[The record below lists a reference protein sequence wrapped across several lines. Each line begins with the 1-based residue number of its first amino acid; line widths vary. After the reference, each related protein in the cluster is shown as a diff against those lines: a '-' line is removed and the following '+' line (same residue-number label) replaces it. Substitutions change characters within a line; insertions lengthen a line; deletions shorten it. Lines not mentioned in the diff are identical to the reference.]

1 MILHEY
7 THWKRHDIWKKL
19 LMNVICVL
27 IWWNPAV
34 YVIRKE
40 VTQLIEFRCDKTL
53 SKDFSEEEILDYLDI
68 LLTSFERAQ
77 NPLIKTN
84 LYTIEFVNT
93 SKQYTIRQRFD
104 LLLQRYTVTRRR
116 WLMQTLIVLLGLG
129 WMFCSYYFIW
139 QTKYTASEDAIR
151 NEDVEEQPVVNISDG
166 KNAYLE
172 EQKDGNYI
180 FYYDGLVMNV
190 SKEDVEKGLF
200 DFYPI
205 IEYKEDNIFINI
217 IERLQNNLNKILS

>member
-1 MILHEY
+1 
-7 THWKRHDIWKKL
+7 
-19 LMNVICVL
+19 MNVICVL

-53 SKDFSEEEILDYLDI
+53 SKDFSEEEILNYLDI

-104 LLLQRYTVTRRR
+104 LLLQRYTVTHRR

-139 QTKYTASEDAIR
+139 QTNYYAPQNTLLEDDVSSESVV
-151 NEDVEEQPVVNISDG
+151 DVAGEQ
-166 KNAYLE
+166 NAYLK
-172 EQKDGNYI
+172 EQADGSYI
-180 FYYDGLVMNV
+180 FYYDNQNGFSMEV
-190 SKEDVEKGLF
+190 SAEDVEAGLY

-205 IEYKEDNIFINI
+205 VEYQEENKNVFVKFFVTIKENIENIF
-217 IERLQNNLNKILS
+217 SD